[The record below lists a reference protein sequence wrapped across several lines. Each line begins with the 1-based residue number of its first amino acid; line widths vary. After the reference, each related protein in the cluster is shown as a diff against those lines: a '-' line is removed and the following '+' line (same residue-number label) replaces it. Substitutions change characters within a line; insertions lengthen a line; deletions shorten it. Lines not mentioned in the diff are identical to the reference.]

1 MSWNGPKEKKWEWY
15 KHTKPC
21 YNMIYLKSCNNTN
34 CNYAHSVDQYV
45 NAILKRSFDLDFNI
59 INQLKL
65 VDTNTSTMKIVETV
79 KEWEN
84 NLEEPN
90 AKRRR
95 TN

>member
-1 MSWNGPKEKKWEWY
+1 M
-15 KHTKPC
+15 
-21 YNMIYLKSCNNTN
+21 YLKSCDNTD

-45 NAILKRSFDLDFNI
+45 SAILKRSFDLDFNI

-65 VDTNTSTMKIVETV
+65 VDTNSSNMKIIETV

-84 NLEEPN
+84 NLEEPS